1 MRPTHPTAPHPGL
14 AAWRRTR
21 KLAYR
26 ILAVVSADPTKLL
39 QNLPLLLP
47 RRPSVTPKNLPEVLP
62 FRSPTHPVT
71 LPPPSSARVTFSNG
85 ATIPPPVT
93 FCTARCADLTIP
105 GAGAHDFES
114 RFLEKSVPRGAGGH
128 GLAALTQND

>member
-14 AAWRRTR
+14 DAWRRTR

-93 FCTARCADLTIP
+93 FSVARCGIWLFRRDRSIVSWRLDGFVRSSAFT
-105 GAGAHDFES
+105 
-114 RFLEKSVPRGAGGH
+114 R
-128 GLAALTQND
+128 